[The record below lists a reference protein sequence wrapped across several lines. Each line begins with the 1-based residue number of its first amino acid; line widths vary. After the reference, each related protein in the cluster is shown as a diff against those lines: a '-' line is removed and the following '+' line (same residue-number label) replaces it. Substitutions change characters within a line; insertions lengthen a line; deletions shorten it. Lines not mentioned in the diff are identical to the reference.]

1 MTSPEVIETLA
12 LVVAAGLA
20 AELLATALRLPPMV
34 VLLGAGAALGP
45 HVLGVLE
52 LPLESVAIQL
62 LLTLGVSF
70 ILFHGGLELSLRL
83 LRRVALGL
91 GLLAVPGT
99 VLTAAITGVV
109 AAAAFGIPLEAGLLL
124 GAVLAPLDPAI
135 LIPLFERIRLR
146 PKVAQTV
153 VAESALNDAV
163 GAVLALALAAFVV
176 GDGGS
181 LADPFF
187 HFVVDLVIS
196 TGLGVAFGL
205 ALALAVSNRRLG
217 IWQEAPVLA
226 VLLVVSL
233 GYVAIESAGGSGY
246 LGAFIAGI
254 IVGNM
259 DVLGLGMHSTR
270 EREVRSF
277 ASVASD
283 VVVILVF
290 VTLGANLPFD
300 AVAEQAWPALLTLA
314 VLILVAR
321 PLTVLACLLPDRRG
335 RWEPAELAFLA
346 WTRETGVVPAALVGV
361 LVAEGVPYEDE
372 LIALVALAVVVTLVL
387 QSSTKPWLARRL
399 GLDEGEPVLEEP
411 GSGIA

>member
-226 VLLVVSL
+226 VLLVVSV

-372 LIALVALAVVVTLVL
+372 LIAVVALAVAVTLVL